1 MIQAAHDA
9 ARRTPRF
16 AVLQQ
21 MQLLVPLRRRQRRVH
36 EVVRVLQERLVVL
49 ARAVFFPPRPLQFF
63 LYQKEMSS
71 NAMRDDKERRV
82 SIELDAQP
90 REVESK
96 ASRGLTLPNHH

>member
-1 MIQAAHDA
+1 
-9 ARRTPRF
+9 
-16 AVLQQ
+16 
-21 MQLLVPLRRRQRRVH
+21 
-36 EVVRVLQERLVVL
+36 
-49 ARAVFFPPRPLQFF
+49 
-63 LYQKEMSS
+63 MSS